1 MRIKIRKLKNYLSND
16 RCFLEDFYKEIQNI
30 MKKHSNLYKRKL
42 KSIEKNVL
50 EATVVEEDVI
60 YKFVRRG

>member
-1 MRIKIRKLKNYLSND
+1 
-16 RCFLEDFYKEIQNI
+16 

-50 EATVVEEDVI
+50 EATVVEEDII
-60 YKFVRRG
+60 YNFDGEVRHYFEHFPISIKPISYCKGY

>member
-1 MRIKIRKLKNYLSND
+1 
-16 RCFLEDFYKEIQNI
+16 
-30 MKKHSNLYKRKL
+30 MKKHPNFYKRKL

-60 YKFVRRG
+60 YKFLWRG

>member
-1 MRIKIRKLKNYLSND
+1 
-16 RCFLEDFYKEIQNI
+16 

-42 KSIEKNVL
+42 KSIEKNVF

-60 YKFVRRG
+60 YKFLLWRG